1 MLETKL
7 NGKVSTSRERGGNY
21 TKAFIIM
28 ISHAFYLRRLN
39 ILRSL
44 MKMGCE
50 KIIQKKQFRMVS
62 HSKLGGFKAW
72 QSTSMGVI
80 VGFSFRTWQGYRD
93 PGEGGRY
100 RIVGL
105 VPTIPL
111 PCPQLQNLSLSLYIV
126 VTSNEQLGEIQFK
139 EDSVEEIPGCYFP
152 INMPHKVETPPSWPQ
167 ILVQL
172 W

>member
-1 MLETKL
+1 MERFLHP
-7 NGKVSTSRERGGNY
+7 GRGGTNH
-21 TKAFIIM
+21 TKAFMIM
-28 ISHAFYLRRLN
+28 ISHAFYLIRLN

-44 MKMGCE
+44 MKMGCK
-50 KIIQKKQFRMVS
+50 KIIQRKPFRMVF
-62 HSKLGGFKAW
+62 HSKLGRFKAW
-72 QSTSMGVI
+72 QSTSMGVT
-80 VGFSFRTWQGYRD
+80 VGVSFRTWQGCRD
-93 PGEGGRY
+93 TGEGGKY
-100 RIVGL
+100 RVVDL

-167 ILVQL
+167 ILFQL